1 MRRRDDVAPPPPQR
15 NRYRRRDVRRLPSLP
30 PMQSR
35 ESDAGSSAASQ
46 LFPPLRTFVHPCRC
60 SRRRSSFILFLPRL
74 KPSLLCDGGEWGNFF
89 GETVKERRR
98 RDATGPLVTIR
109 SPSDAAVRFYR
120 SIRDSLLLRRM
131 KKGRE
136 RKRPSPPPFQTDR
149 QAGRHFT
156 LNASGI

>member
-1 MRRRDDVAPPPPQR
+1 MRRRDDVAPQR
-15 NRYRRRDVRRLPSLP
+15 NRYRGRRRRRRRDVRRLPSLP

-46 LFPPLRTFVHPCRC
+46 LFPPLRTFVHP
-60 SRRRSSFILFLPRL
+60 SRRRRCSSFILFLLRL
-74 KPSLLCDGGEWGNFF
+74 KPSLCDGGEWGNFF

-136 RKRPSPPPFQTDR
+136 RKRPSPTPFQTDR
-149 QAGRHFT
+149 QEGTSH
-156 LNASGI
+156 